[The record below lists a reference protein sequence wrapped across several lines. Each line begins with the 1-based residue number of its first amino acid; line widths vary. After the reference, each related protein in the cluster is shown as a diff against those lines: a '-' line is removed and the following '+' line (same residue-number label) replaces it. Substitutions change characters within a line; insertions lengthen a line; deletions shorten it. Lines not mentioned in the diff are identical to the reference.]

1 MVGGTGCKAAGG
13 QRRALRGQRCEEG
26 AAWGLASVCVVK
38 RSRLPRGKDQRPTE
52 VSVCAWA
59 HHLLARVFAEG
70 PACNEMKKETQRN
83 WFHSIQSMQA
93 HKKPALQG
101 NVLG

>member
-1 MVGGTGCKAAGG
+1 MEALGARRLEDRGGRCGASAAKK
-13 QRRALRGQRCEEG
+13 E

-38 RSRLPRGKDQRPTE
+38 RSRLPRGKDERPTE